1 MSNILADDI
10 RKQYYKACENVRRI
24 IAEFP
29 KDKWLVPHGDEY
41 YIPSRIA
48 YHSVEFID
56 GMLVG
61 GFKDPDFHKKLPFG
75 SWYQGTAE
83 TLPKQEELLKY
94 YDEVFSRAKAL
105 LEALDDEGLKAPI
118 ELDRPHVGTCQMGVH
133 MYMMRELAAHT
144 GELNK
149 MLIENGLDDIWVSR
163 EQ

>member
-1 MSNILADDI
+1 MSNILSNDI
-10 RKQYYKACENVRRI
+10 RKQYYKALENVRRI

-48 YHSVEFID
+48 YHCVEFVD
-56 GMLVG
+56 GVLIG
-61 GFKDPDFHKKLPFG
+61 GYKDPDFRNKLPFG
-75 SWYQGTAE
+75 SWYEGTAE
-83 TLPKQEELLKY
+83 TLPSQEMLLKY
-94 YDEVFSRAKAL
+94 YGEVFDRAKAL
-105 LEALDDEGLKAPI
+105 LEALDDEALAAPI
-118 ELDRPHVGTCQMGVH
+118 ELDRPHIGTCQMGIH